1 MRKNKN
7 TLIKFAI
14 MAIFMIISIMIPKN
28 VLATNPKLNNGNKL
42 YVTELWNKAGVW
54 DIYCTDHTN
63 HLANN
68 ENYTVTEVWEVAGN
82 TVKENGSVVNRKS
95 NPIKWKTA
103 MGRAYIISS
112 SGPSSFGFSS
122 LNVLGTLNRG
132 QERCLKHGIYSVLDY
147 KQEALWRI
155 GTSSWNWDGKSDIYS
170 GLELK
175 YSWYV
180 DDYFKEQEYIIK
192 KQTNGKY
199 AFAGTTSGNAEYMGS
214 VSSNHI
220 SNVVFGDGTNYY
232 KKAYNL
238 WKAADSY
245 GSTGVASAT
254 VDSNSLSTLQNA
266 EPDYNSDTDFVIIG
280 TLHLAHPSN
289 VTVDSSVV
297 SATDNNEKD
306 IKDSIVLTTKK
317 TKNTFSIVNGT
328 DVTIKV
334 KKNNLPTSIKNINLK
349 YSVPNVVTNA
359 RFYILKYPG
368 GQTLITGEGTLGNYN
383 GYVDIELDKKLIP
396 PAKITL
402 TKASSKGG
410 NLSGAEFYVVAKQG
424 SETLKSG
431 TITTTDGKAVFE
443 CQPTSKDTN
452 VVITITENTAPTG
465 SGGIYKKLNSAM
477 VITLTYDTSSNK
489 WKATETTDTEEVL
502 EITNATNIDIKVTN
516 QFIAKIDLNLTKA
529 SSLGGNLRGAKFK
542 VDASQDGGKVTP
554 NSSTITTNSAGKATF
569 TCQPT
574 TEADVTIKITEIE
587 KPTDSVGNYEK
598 LNKTMVIKLTYNRT
612 EHKWTATK
620 ITDEEEALGITNATK
635 VDITITNQYI
645 SPIKIGGD
653 INGFGGF
660 DKVDQAG
667 NPVVGA
673 EFKAVF
679 KQNDSIIATK
689 TATSSAT
696 GKLDFE
702 EVKPDTTSNVTVTIT
717 ETKAPAGYENS
728 NYNKTIEFTYDKNS
742 HTWNP
747 LTKDVNANVK
757 YKDKIT
763 YVDID
768 NVVNKSQIDK
778 LTLIKRDSQDS
789 SKLAGAKF
797 KITLSNIEKIKNY
810 NITSDPTN
818 IDVTIGSD
826 GELTLE
832 ELVIRDVTN
841 PVIITLEETL
851 APKGYKKIEGTIT
864 LTITRVGTEYTIVT
878 SADETVRASDEFRTD
893 VIKLTPGE
901 DGIVKGD
908 VNKNGILDAGD
919 ALLILKNSVGKYDF
933 DEELKKIAD
942 VTGDNRVNSADAQWV
957 LSHKTSVPN
966 SGSAI
971 GLGGKGD
978 VNGDGKITEADAE
991 KILKYSV
998 ELITEIDLE
1007 KADVDGNGV
1016 VNSADALR
1024 ILRYLAGEKEGS
1036 TGNVTENNHK
1046 IEIRMNDIPVMNL
1059 GGIVWKDAVVDGK
1072 VVNKPDGRHSAGE
1085 AGYGGIEVRL
1095 FEKDEEQKQ
1104 LIPVTTDVYGNTL
1117 ISKTMAKRQGMDYRN
1132 PRTGNSANTILDIGE
1147 YLFPNIEKSDKYIV
1161 QFTYDGIHWET
1172 VSPAS
1177 NPYTKDS
1184 NDQSKVTEIDRA
1196 EFNKKFKTI
1205 NNETT
1210 VDGTRLEYEQTT
1222 INNEAKSKL
1231 ITEKDGELI
1240 NIYKMNATSQ
1250 EYMKPVENWKDT
1262 WNDDGTINEG
1272 HYALNINCGLKERY
1286 FDLAIGLD
1294 VEKAEVSING
1304 KTTEYGYAQVLNGK
1318 LENLSN
1324 KLDTITEGKKEY
1336 NLYLYESDYNYRID
1350 AYKNNGDLVNQ
1361 DSEGETRIA
1370 EDTNGKTELELK
1382 AKVTYK
1388 LIIYNQSVENGRT
1401 TKIVNYYD
1409 PTIYTLRESGKG
1421 YRVLNDN
1428 KKGTAIIEIN
1438 AEVKDRTQEIYL
1450 EYDVNKLKETR
1461 GLVTGDNIK
1470 NYAEILEY
1478 KTDNGI
1484 VDYDSA
1490 PGNFDPR
1497 EPIYEDD
1504 TDSANAINIK
1514 VKDNYKRV
1522 ISGQVFED
1530 TDLDETKLKDSK
1542 ANSEDTINNVI
1553 VQLIELRDIN
1563 IAGTNMQ
1570 FEYIWQEAETGNK
1583 TVKYTKFDGTGIATY
1598 DIDGDINTGEYK
1610 FIDFVPGNYIVRFIY
1625 GDGTYYDKAIDR
1637 ISTNNDNKDIIKKY
1651 NGEDYKSTYDKDNY
1665 NATSYNTS
1673 TLYKESN
1680 TSKAVDNE
1688 ARRLKVMSYA
1698 VDVDSTKGSN
1708 LALLD
1713 KKAENLTT
1721 EETTILIDDVLSNT
1735 WMCAETPRINVTVD
1749 SDTMVT
1755 DANNTTVGDGNNVP
1769 LNIFENVNFG
1779 LMERPKT
1786 KLVLEKHITG
1796 LTIKPVESGVRLIAD
1811 ARADIENILNNVTEG
1826 KITLEGE
1833 QTGLLAI
1840 KSTRSNRGYWYLQ
1853 TDTTELA
1860 QGADAYITYTY
1871 VITNKGDEDY
1881 LSYKLISEY
1890 DPNNINSYINKLS
1903 ALEEEIKLNI
1913 SKNNFTKGEYL
1924 STFYYTGDQLN
1935 ISDSSLNGVEVTST
1949 AREWQEFLNPKVSF
1963 VSADDMEKT
1972 EVTGTEKEKAYYTT
1986 DGNLETRTDINE
1998 KVKNEVNKPT
2008 GNLTRKG
2015 NGNYEAT
2022 NTDWSKKIV
2031 VSKALSASE
2040 IESGGVYDS
2049 YIAEITHY
2057 MNVAGRRDQSTPA
2070 NLSYVHS
2077 EDTSITL
2084 DSENPDTNKKYNEED
2099 EFWAETFRIT
2109 KPTGEDK
2116 LTPVQIA
2123 IITISAVAVLGI
2135 GIILIKKFVLK
2146 K

>member
-1 MRKNKN
+1 MKKKIVIS
-7 TLIKFAI
+7 TI
-14 MAIFMIISIMIPKN
+14 IFLIISTIIAIGSYAATETTVYSNGGIWVMNFSRDKN
-28 VLATNPKLNNGNKL
+28 PTF
-42 YVTELWNKAGVW
+42 
-54 DIYCTDHTN
+54 
-63 HLANN
+63 
-68 ENYTVTEVWEVAGN
+68 TVTSVEYNNSYKIPTIKKFGDRTVLFRRNVFCTQHGYYFYGDIDFSDGTVSELQTTTN
-82 TVKENGSVVNRKS
+82 TQ
-95 NPIKWKTA
+95 
-103 MGRAYIISS
+103 MAYIIS
-112 SGPSSFGFSS
+112 
-122 LNVLGTLNRG
+122 
-132 QERCLKHGIYSVLDY
+132 
-147 KQEALWRI
+147 KQKKEAVIKRDAE
-155 GTSSWNWDGKSDIYS
+155 NEHEKSDSQQAYW
-170 GLELK
+170 
-175 YSWYV
+175 WYTQHGNPPIKWDDMTTNAKNFYYDSEDFATYRNLFKSKKFEKVDTTVTVSTV
-180 DDYFKEQEYIIK
+180 DDGYKVGPYKINYRIYK
-192 KQTNGKY
+192 HPTRSYGK
-199 AFAGTTSGNAEYMGS
+199 
-214 VSSNHI
+214 
-220 SNVVFGDGTNYY
+220 VFGGISEVKINATMRDGTN
-232 KKAYNL
+232 
-238 WKAADSY
+238 
-245 GSTGVASAT
+245 
-254 VDSNSLSTLQNA
+254 
-266 EPDYNSDTDFVIIG
+266 
-280 TLHLAHPSN
+280 
-289 VTVDSSVV
+289 
-297 SATDNNEKD
+297 KD
-306 IKDSIVLTTKK
+306 LIL
-317 TKNTFSIVNGT
+317 GT
-328 DVTIKV
+328 D
-334 KKNNLPTSIKNINLK
+334 
-349 YSVPNVVTNA
+349 
-359 RFYILKYPG
+359 FYILYGSNKKISQKTNLSNLPNAYDG
-368 GQTLITGEGTLGNYN
+368 GSFYIIITNKEVASLGEIIFKEKETQAKAQYYSYKDGSIAGHGTSYVQNIIFVYYGKVWETENELKFNLNQT
-383 GYVDIELDKKLIP
+383 LIP
-396 PAKITL
+396 PAEITL
-402 TKASSKGG
+402 TKASSNGG
-410 NLSGAEFYVVAKQG
+410 TLSGAVFDVVATQE
-424 SETLKSG
+424 SEPLKSG
-431 TITTTDGKAVFE
+431 TITTTGGKATFV
-443 CQPTSKDTN
+443 CQPTSRDKD
-452 VVITITENTAPTG
+452 VVITITEKTAPTG

-489 WKATETTDTEEVL
+489 WKATKTTDTEGVL
-502 EITNATNIDIKVTN
+502 EITNATTIDIKVTN

-554 NSSTITTNSAGKATF
+554 NSSTITTNSTGKATF

-598 LNKTMVIKLTYNRT
+598 LNKTMVIKLTYNRA
-612 EHKWTATK
+612 EHKWTATE
-620 ITDEEEALGITNATK
+620 ITDEEKVLGITNTTK

-653 INGFGGF
+653 IDGFGGF

-679 KQNDSIIATK
+679 EQDGEKLATK
-689 TATSSAT
+689 TATSNTA

-702 EVKPDTTSNVTVTIT
+702 EVKPKTTSNVRVTIT

-728 NYNKTIEFTYDKNS
+728 GYAKTIDFEYNTKE
-742 HTWNP
+742 HTWEP
-747 LTKDVNANVK
+747 LTNDVNANVE

-797 KITLSNIEKIKNY
+797 KITLSNIEKIKKY

-818 IDVTIGSD
+818 IEVDIQN

-998 ELITEIDLE
+998 GLITEIDLE

-1024 ILRYLAGEKEGS
+1024 ILKYLAGEKEGS

-1046 IEIRMNDIPVMNL
+1046 IEVKMNDIPVMNL

-1072 VVNKPDGRHSAGE
+1072 VVNGPDGKHSSGE
-1085 AGYGGIEVRL
+1085 AGYGGIVVRL
-1095 FEKDEEQKQ
+1095 LKKGE
-1104 LIPVTTDVYGNTL
+1104 PVTTDVYGNTL
-1117 ISKTMAKRQGMDYRN
+1117 IKKTVAKRQEMNYRN
-1132 PRTGNSANTILDIGE
+1132 PRTGNSANTILDVGE

-1177 NPYTKDS
+1177 NPYTSDS
-1184 NDQSKVTEIDRA
+1184 NNQSKVTEIDRA
-1196 EFNKKFKTI
+1196 EFNEKFKII

-1250 EYMKPVENWKDT
+1250 EYMKPLENWKDT

-1304 KTTEYGYAQVLNGK
+1304 KTTEYGYAQVLNGE
-1318 LENLSN
+1318 LANLSDE
-1324 KLDTITEGKKEY
+1324 LDTITEGKKEY
-1336 NLYLYESDYNYRID
+1336 NLYLYESDYNYRIG
-1350 AYKNNGDLVNQ
+1350 AYGNTGDLTNQ
-1361 DSEGETRIA
+1361 DSAGKTEIA
-1370 EDTNGKTELELK
+1370 KDTNGKKELELK

-1388 LIIYNQSVENGRT
+1388 LIIYNQSVENGRA

-1409 PTIYTLRESGKG
+1409 PTIYTLRKSGEG
-1421 YRVLNDN
+1421 YSAEIVEPG
-1428 KKGTAIIEIN
+1428 KAIITIN
-1438 AEVKDRTQEIYL
+1438 EYTDRSKEIYL
-1450 EYDVNKLKETR
+1450 EYDVNKLEETR
-1461 GLVTGDNIK
+1461 ELVTGDNIK

-1478 KTDNGI
+1478 TTDNGI

-1490 PGNFDPR
+1490 PGNFNPN

-1530 TDLDETKLKDSK
+1530 TDLDETKLKGT
-1542 ANSEDTINNVI
+1542 NPEDTINNVI

-1563 IAGTNMQ
+1563 IDGTNMQ

-1583 TVKYTKFDGTGIATY
+1583 RVKYTKLDGTGISEY

-1625 GDGTYYDKAIDR
+1625 GDGTYYDKAIDM
-1637 ISTNNDNKDIIKKY
+1637 TNNDNDNKDIIKKY

-1673 TLYKESN
+1673 TLYTEVN

-1698 VDVDSTKGSN
+1698 VDVDSTKGSK

-1721 EETTILIDDVLSNT
+1721 EETKTLRDDVLSNT

-1749 SDTMVT
+1749 SDTMET
-1755 DANNTTVGDGNNVP
+1755 DLNNTKVGDGNTVP
-1769 LNIFENVNFG
+1769 SNIFENVNFG

-1786 KLVLEKHITG
+1786 KLVLEKHITE
-1796 LTIKPVESGVRLIAD
+1796 LTVTAQAGTPLTE
-1811 ARADIENILNNVTEG
+1811 ARADIKDDIMNAEDNAIITPEG
-1826 KITLEGE
+1826 KID
-1833 QTGLLAI
+1833 GLIAV
-1840 KSTRSNRGYWYLQ
+1840 KSTRYNRGQWYLQ
-1853 TDTTELA
+1853 TDTTELG
-1860 QGADAYITYTY
+1860 QGTTAKITYTY
-1871 VITNKGDEDY
+1871 AITNKGDKDY
-1881 LSYKLISEY
+1881 LSSTLVDLYKNRPIDEYANELI
-1890 DPNNINSYINKLS
+1890 D
-1903 ALEEEIKLNI
+1903 LEGEVKEKMQLGEF
-1913 SKNNFTKGEYL
+1913 SKGTYL
-1924 STFYYTGDQLN
+1924 GQFYYTRVGTSDKEVLATVEQIQEFINPELTYSGDDVANQIRKDTTVVMPVNKKRYTNEDVLGDIN
-1935 ISDSSLNGVEVTST
+1935 VKEKIEST
-1949 AREWQEFLNPKVSF
+1949 APTRKLQIKDGDYSEEN
-1963 VSADDMEKT
+1963 
-1972 EVTGTEKEKAYYTT
+1972 T
-1986 DGNLETRTDINE
+1986 DFDKRFMVE
-1998 KVKNEVNKPT
+1998 KV
-2008 GNLTRKG
+2008 
-2015 NGNYEAT
+2015 
-2022 NTDWSKKIV
+2022 
-2031 VSKALSASE
+2031 LSAQE
-2040 IESGGVYDS
+2040 IEDGGVYDS
-2049 YIAEITHY
+2049 YLADITHY
-2057 MNVAGRRDQSTPA
+2057 TNAAGRRDESTPD

-2077 EDTSITL
+2077 EDTNMNLETYIYT
-2084 DSENPDTNKKYNEED
+2084 EPDTNNVKLIVSEIVMVLDTATGTTVEEEVYTYYGNDAPNGIEAVGATKGENGTIIYNGNTYTKLNEQD
-2099 EFWAETFRIT
+2099 EFWAETFKIT

-2123 IITISAVAVLGI
+2123 IITVSAVAILGV

>member
-1 MRKNKN
+1 M
-7 TLIKFAI
+7 
-14 MAIFMIISIMIPKN
+14 
-28 VLATNPKLNNGNKL
+28 KLNKIKITEKEESAKASWIEGHDNYQQHALFVIAARIYRNYNYLTEELNQTLTPPVKLNLTKKSSLGNNL
-42 YVTELWNKAGVW
+42 SGVKFK
-54 DIYCTDHTN
+54 IE
-63 HLANN
+63 A
-68 ENYTVTEVWEVAGN
+68 
-82 TVKENGSVVNRKS
+82 KQNGSVIAEKNGITSFTTV
-95 NPIKWKTA
+95 
-103 MGRAYIISS
+103 
-112 SGPSSFGFSS
+112 SGGK
-122 LNVLGTLNRG
+122 TLN
-132 QERCLKHGIYSVLDY
+132 
-147 KQEALWRI
+147 W
-155 GTSSWNWDGKSDIYS
+155 
-170 GLELK
+170 
-175 YSWYV
+175 
-180 DDYFKEQEYIIK
+180 
-192 KQTNGKY
+192 
-199 AFAGTTSGNAEYMGS
+199 
-214 VSSNHI
+214 
-220 SNVVFGDGTNYY
+220 
-232 KKAYNL
+232 
-238 WKAADSY
+238 
-245 GSTGVASAT
+245 
-254 VDSNSLSTLQNA
+254 
-266 EPDYNSDTDFVIIG
+266 
-280 TLHLAHPSN
+280 
-289 VTVDSSVV
+289 
-297 SATDNNEKD
+297 
-306 IKDSIVLTTKK
+306 
-317 TKNTFSIVNGT
+317 
-328 DVTIKV
+328 
-334 KKNNLPTSIKNINLK
+334 
-349 YSVPNVVTNA
+349 
-359 RFYILKYPG
+359 
-368 GQTLITGEGTLGNYN
+368 
-383 GYVDIELDKKLIP
+383 
-396 PAKITL
+396 
-402 TKASSKGG
+402 
-410 NLSGAEFYVVAKQG
+410 
-424 SETLKSG
+424 
-431 TITTTDGKAVFE
+431 
-443 CQPTSKDTN
+443 QPTSRDYPII
-452 VVITITENTAPTG
+452 ITITETDVPTG
-465 SGGIYKKLNSAM
+465 YKVAEPI
-477 VITLTYDTSSNK
+477 VITLTYDTTTNK
-489 WKATETTDTEEVL
+489 WKATKTTDKENILT
-502 EITNATNIDIKVTN
+502 ITKDTNI
-516 QFIAKIDLNLTKA
+516 
-529 SSLGGNLRGAKFK
+529 
-542 VDASQDGGKVTP
+542 
-554 NSSTITTNSAGKATF
+554 
-569 TCQPT
+569 
-574 TEADVTIKITEIE
+574 
-587 KPTDSVGNYEK
+587 
-598 LNKTMVIKLTYNRT
+598 
-612 EHKWTATK
+612 
-620 ITDEEEALGITNATK
+620 
-635 VDITITNQYI
+635 DITITNQYI

-653 INGFGGF
+653 IDGFGGF

-667 NPVVGA
+667 HAVIGA

-679 KQNDSIIATK
+679 EQDGEKLATK
-689 TATSSAT
+689 TATSNTA

-702 EVKPDTTSNVTVTIT
+702 AVQPKTTSNVRVTIT
-717 ETKAPAGYENS
+717 EETAPAGYENS
-728 NYNKTIEFTYDKNS
+728 NYNKTIEFKYNTKE
-742 HTWNP
+742 HRWEP
-747 LTKDVNANVK
+747 LTNDVHAKVQ
-757 YKDKIT
+757 YKNKTT

-789 SKLAGAKF
+789 SKLTGAKF
-797 KITLSNIEKIKNY
+797 RITLSNIEKIKKY
-810 NITSDPTN
+810 NIATDPAN
-818 IDVTIGSD
+818 IEVEIQN

-832 ELVIRDVTN
+832 ELVIKDVN
-841 PVIITLEETL
+841 KPVIITLEETL
-851 APKGYKKIEGTIT
+851 APKGYKKIDGKIT
-864 LTITRVGTEYTIVT
+864 VKITRVGTEYTITTSSEEGVT
-878 SADETVRASDEFRTD
+878 SSEFFADTVT
-893 VIKLTPGE
+893 IKGN
-901 DGIVKGD
+901 KGD
-908 VNKNGILDAGD
+908 VNRDGDIAVND
-919 ALLILKNSVGKYDF
+919 ALLVLQYSTGEITLDEDQKNR
-933 DEELKKIAD
+933 AD
-942 VTGDNRVNSADAQWV
+942 TNGDGRINSADALWILQ
-957 LSHKTSVPN
+957 HKTKSVTV
-966 SGSAI
+966 SAEI
-971 GLGGKGD
+971 INAIEKNGKGD
-978 VNGDGKITEADAE
+978 INDDKSITTEDALLALEIAVGKSDPNIKKPENG
-991 KILKYSV
+991 
-998 ELITEIDLE
+998 
-1007 KADVDGNGV
+1007 DVDGNGK
-1016 VNSADALR
+1016 VNSADALA
-1024 ILRYLAGEKEGS
+1024 ILQYLARGKEAEDTT
-1036 TGNVTENNHK
+1036 TGVTENNHK
-1046 IEIRMNDIPVMNL
+1046 IEIRMNDIPIMNL
-1059 GGIVWKDAVVDGK
+1059 GGIVWKDAAVDGK
-1072 VVNKPDGRHSAGE
+1072 VVNEPDGRHSAGE

-1095 FEKDEEQKQ
+1095 LKNGE
-1104 LIPVTTDVYGNTL
+1104 PVTTDVYGNTL
-1117 ISKTMAKRQGMDYRN
+1117 IKKTVAKRQEMNYRN

-1177 NPYTKDS
+1177 NPYTSDS

-1196 EFNKKFKTI
+1196 KFNEKFKII

-1240 NIYKMNATSQ
+1240 NIYKMKATSQ
-1250 EYMKPVENWKDT
+1250 EYMKPLENWKDT

-1304 KTTEYGYAQVLNGK
+1304 KTTEYGYAQVLNGE
-1318 LENLSN
+1318 LANLSDE
-1324 KLDTITEGKKEY
+1324 LDTITEGKKEY

-1350 AYKNNGDLVNQ
+1350 AYGNNGDLTNQ
-1361 DSEGETRIA
+1361 DSAGETTIA
-1370 EDTNGKTELELK
+1370 DDTNGKTTELELK

-1388 LIIYNQSVENGRT
+1388 LIIYNQSVENGRA

-1409 PTIYTLRESGKG
+1409 PTIYTLRESGEG
-1421 YRVLNDN
+1421 YSAEIVEPG
-1428 KKGTAIIEIN
+1428 KAIITIN
-1438 AEVKDRTQEIYL
+1438 EYTGRSKEIYL
-1450 EYDVNKLKETR
+1450 EYDVNKLEETR
-1461 GLVTGDNIK
+1461 ELVTGDNIK

-1478 KTDNGI
+1478 TTDNGI

-1490 PGNFDPR
+1490 PGNFNPN

-1530 TDLDETKLKDSK
+1530 TDLDETKLKGT
-1542 ANSEDTINNVI
+1542 NPEDTINNVI

-1583 TVKYTKFDGTGIATY
+1583 TVKYTKLDGTGIDKY

-1625 GDGTYYDKAIDR
+1625 GDGTYYDTAIDGA
-1637 ISTNNDNKDIIKKY
+1637 SVDNNNKNIIKKY
-1651 NGEDYKSTYDKDNY
+1651 NGEDYKSTYDANNY

-1673 TLYKESN
+1673 TLYTEVN

-1698 VDVDSTKGSN
+1698 VDVDSTKGSK

-1713 KKAENLTT
+1713 KNLSTAE
-1721 EETTILIDDVLSNT
+1721 EETLKTEVLDNT

-1755 DANNTTVGDGNNVP
+1755 DSNNTTVGDGNTVP
-1769 LNIFENVNFG
+1769 SNIFENVNFG

-1811 ARADIENILNNVTEG
+1811 ARANIEDILNNVTEG
-1826 KITLEGE
+1826 QITLDGE
-1833 QTGLLAI
+1833 RTGLLAI

-1881 LSYKLISEY
+1881 LSHNLIDIY
-1890 DPNNINSYINKLS
+1890 DPNNIDDYISKLQN
-1903 ALEEEIKLNI
+1903 LEEEIKLNI
-1913 SKNNFTKGEYL
+1913 SKNNFKKGKYL
-1924 STFYYTGDQLN
+1924 SAFYYTGDQPN
-1935 ISDSSLNGVEVTST
+1935 SDPDLNGEEVTST

-1972 EVTGTEKEKAYYTT
+1972 EVTGAEKEKAYYTT
-1986 DGNLETRTDINE
+1986 DGELKKRNDINE

-2015 NGNYEAT
+2015 NENYETT

-2057 MNVAGRRDQSTPA
+2057 MNAAGRRDQSTPA

-2077 EDTSITL
+2077 EDTRITL

-2123 IITISAVAVLGI
+2123 VITISAVAVLGI

>member
-1 MRKNKN
+1 MQPGKDWTFNNRFK
-7 TLIKFAI
+7 
-14 MAIFMIISIMIPKN
+14 ISDLNIASTTKGRTYNPAKAYILAHAKVVDSSYDPRGEESSDWDGDIGPLFYGGHWDSASQVALWYEENGESVSIPRHFSSSAKTGG
-28 VLATNPKLNNGNKL
+28 LKL
-42 YVTELWNKAGVW
+42 YNDAKAF
-54 DIYCTDHTN
+54 
-63 HLANN
+63 
-68 ENYTVTEVWEVAGN
+68 
-82 TVKENGSVVNRKS
+82 KEYR
-95 NPIKWKTA
+95 
-103 MGRAYIISS
+103 
-112 SGPSSFGFSS
+112 
-122 LNVLGTLNRG
+122 
-132 QERCLKHGIYSVLDY
+132 
-147 KQEALWRI
+147 
-155 GTSSWNWDGKSDIYS
+155 
-170 GLELK
+170 
-175 YSWYV
+175 
-180 DDYFKEQEYIIK
+180 DDYSKIQNK
-192 KQTNGKY
+192 TNM
-199 AFAGTTSGNAEYMGS
+199 AS
-214 VSSNHI
+214 VKVITNE
-220 SNVVFGDGTNYY
+220 DGTNKLGPY
-232 KKAYNL
+232 KINYSTKKSIGGKTFGGITNVIVNATLANGTTRNLTIGTEYSIQYKNNLGNQTEIKIKGLTEPNFSTFPKDKEFYIIVKNKSVVKINKITITEKEEDAY
-238 WKAADSY
+238 AEYFD
-245 GSTGVASAT
+245 GTT
-254 VDSNSLSTLQNA
+254 VDSKGKEIDDQNA
-266 EPDYNSDTDFVIIG
+266 LFVKIAQIKKRYNS
-280 TLHLAHPSN
+280 
-289 VTVDSSVV
+289 
-297 SATDNNEKD
+297 
-306 IKDSIVLTTKK
+306 
-317 TKNTFSIVNGT
+317 
-328 DVTIKV
+328 
-334 KKNNLPTSIKNINLK
+334 
-349 YSVPNVVTNA
+349 
-359 RFYILKYPG
+359 
-368 GQTLITGEGTLGNYN
+368 
-383 GYVDIELDKKLIP
+383 IELDANKDLTP

-410 NLSGAEFYVVAKQG
+410 NLSGAVFDVVATQG
-424 SETLKSG
+424 EEPLKSG
-431 TITTTDGKAVFE
+431 TITTTGGKATFA
-443 CQPTSKDTN
+443 CQPTSRDKD
-452 VVITITENTAPTG
+452 VVITITEKTAPTG

-477 VITLTYDTSSNK
+477 VITLKYDTSSNK
-489 WKATETTDTEEVL
+489 WKATETTNTEGVL

-542 VDASQDGGKVTP
+542 VEASQDGGTVTP
-554 NSSTITTNSAGKATF
+554 NSSTITTNSTGKATF

-598 LNKTMVIKLTYNRT
+598 LNKTMVIKLTYNRA
-612 EHKWTATK
+612 EHKWTATE
-620 ITDEEEALGITNATK
+620 ITDEEKVLGITNATK

-653 INGFGGF
+653 IDGFGGF

-679 KQNDSIIATK
+679 KQNGSIIATK
-689 TATSSAT
+689 TAISSAT

-728 NYNKTIEFTYDKNS
+728 NYNKTIEFKYNAKE
-742 HTWNP
+742 HRWEP
-747 LTKDVNANVK
+747 LTNDVNANVE

-841 PVIITLEETL
+841 PVVITLEEKL

-978 VNGDGKITEADAE
+978 VNSDGKITEADAE

-998 ELITEIDLE
+998 KLITEIDLE

-1024 ILRYLAGEKEGS
+1024 ILKYLAGEKEGS

-1046 IEIRMNDIPVMNL
+1046 IEVKMNDIPVMNL

-1072 VVNKPDGRHSAGE
+1072 VVNEPDGRHSAGE

-1095 FEKDEEQKQ
+1095 LKNGE
-1104 LIPVTTDVYGNTL
+1104 PVTTDVYGNTL
-1117 ISKTMAKRQGMDYRN
+1117 IKKTVAESQEMNYRN

-1177 NPYTKDS
+1177 NPYTSDS

-1196 EFNKKFKTI
+1196 KFNEKFKII

-1240 NIYKMNATSQ
+1240 NIYKMKATSQ
-1250 EYMKPVENWKDT
+1250 EYMKPLENWKDT

-1304 KTTEYGYAQVLNGK
+1304 KTTEYGYAQVLNDE
-1318 LENLSN
+1318 LANLSDE
-1324 KLDTITEGKKEY
+1324 LDTITEGKKEY

-1350 AYKNNGDLVNQ
+1350 AYGNNGDLTNQ
-1361 DSEGETRIA
+1361 DSAGETRIA

-1388 LIIYNQSVENGRT
+1388 LIIYNQSVENGRA

-1409 PTIYTLRESGKG
+1409 PTIYTLRESGEG
-1421 YRVLNDN
+1421 YSAEIVEPG
-1428 KKGTAIIEIN
+1428 KAIITIN
-1438 AEVKDRTQEIYL
+1438 EYTGRSKEIYL
-1450 EYDVNKLKETR
+1450 EYDVNKLEETR
-1461 GLVTGDNIK
+1461 ELVTGDNIK

-1478 KTDNGI
+1478 TTDNGI

-1490 PGNFDPR
+1490 PGNFNPN

-1530 TDLDETKLKDSK
+1530 TDLDETKLKGT
-1542 ANSEDTINNVI
+1542 NPEDTINNVI

-1583 TVKYTKFDGTGIATY
+1583 RVKYTKLDGTGISEY

-1625 GDGTYYDKAIDR
+1625 GDGTYYDTAIDGA
-1637 ISTNNDNKDIIKKY
+1637 SVDNNNKNIIKKY
-1651 NGEDYKSTYDKDNY
+1651 NGEDYKSTYDANNY

-1673 TLYKESN
+1673 TLYTEVN

-1698 VDVDSTKGSN
+1698 VDVDSTKGSQ

-1713 KKAENLTT
+1713 KNLSTAE
-1721 EETTILIDDVLSNT
+1721 EETLKTEVLDNT

-1749 SDTMVT
+1749 SDTMAT
-1755 DANNTTVGDGNNVP
+1755 DENNTTVGDGNTVP
-1769 LNIFENVNFG
+1769 SNIFENVNFG

-1786 KLVLEKHITG
+1786 KLVLEKHITE
-1796 LTIKPVESGVRLIAD
+1796 LTVTAQAGTPLTE
-1811 ARADIENILNNVTEG
+1811 ARADIKDDIMNAEDNAIITPEG
-1826 KITLEGE
+1826 KID
-1833 QTGLLAI
+1833 GLIAV
-1840 KSTRSNRGYWYLQ
+1840 KSTRYNRGQWYLQ
-1853 TDTTELA
+1853 TDTTELG
-1860 QGADAYITYTY
+1860 QGTTAKITYTY
-1871 VITNKGDEDY
+1871 AITNKGDKDY
-1881 LSYKLISEY
+1881 LSSTLVDLYKNRPIDEYANELI
-1890 DPNNINSYINKLS
+1890 D
-1903 ALEEEIKLNI
+1903 LEGEVKEKMQLGEF
-1913 SKNNFTKGEYL
+1913 SKGTYL
-1924 STFYYTGDQLN
+1924 GQFYYTRVGTSDKEVLATVEQIQEFINPELTYSGDDVANQIRKDTTVVMPVNKKRYTNEDVLGDIN
-1935 ISDSSLNGVEVTST
+1935 VKEKIEST
-1949 AREWQEFLNPKVSF
+1949 APTRKLQIKDGDYSEEN
-1963 VSADDMEKT
+1963 
-1972 EVTGTEKEKAYYTT
+1972 T
-1986 DGNLETRTDINE
+1986 DFDKRFMVE
-1998 KVKNEVNKPT
+1998 KV
-2008 GNLTRKG
+2008 
-2015 NGNYEAT
+2015 
-2022 NTDWSKKIV
+2022 
-2031 VSKALSASE
+2031 LSAQE
-2040 IESGGVYDS
+2040 IEDGGVYDS
-2049 YIAEITHY
+2049 YLADITHY
-2057 MNVAGRRDQSTPA
+2057 TNAAGRRDESTPD

-2077 EDTSITL
+2077 EDTNMNLETYIYT
-2084 DSENPDTNKKYNEED
+2084 EPDTNNVKLIVSEIVMVLDTATGTTVEEEVYTYYGNDAPNGIEAVGATKGENGTIIYNGNTYTKLNEQD
-2099 EFWAETFRIT
+2099 EFWAETFKIT

-2123 IITISAVAVLGI
+2123 IITVSAVAILGV

>member
-1 MRKNKN
+1 MQPGKDWTFNNRFK
-7 TLIKFAI
+7 
-14 MAIFMIISIMIPKN
+14 ISDLNIASTTKGRTYNPAKAYILAHAKVVDNDFDPAVDWKSGPGPQFDGGHWDSASQVALWYEENGESVSIPIHFSDSAKTGG
-28 VLATNPKLNNGNKL
+28 LKL
-42 YVTELWNKAGVW
+42 YKDAKAFEEYRDDYSKIQNK
-54 DIYCTDHTN
+54 TN
-63 HLANN
+63 MASVKVITNEDGTSKLGPYKINYSTKTNNKSIGGKTFGGITNVIVNATLAN
-68 ENYTVTEVWEVAGN
+68 
-82 TVKENGSVVNRKS
+82 
-95 NPIKWKTA
+95 
-103 MGRAYIISS
+103 
-112 SGPSSFGFSS
+112 
-122 LNVLGTLNRG
+122 GTTRNLT
-132 QERCLKHGIYSVLDY
+132 
-147 KQEALWRI
+147 I
-155 GTSSWNWDGKSDIYS
+155 GTEYS
-170 GLELK
+170 IQ
-175 YSWYV
+175 Y
-180 DDYFKEQEYIIK
+180 
-192 KQTNGKY
+192 
-199 AFAGTTSGNAEYMGS
+199 
-214 VSSNHI
+214 
-220 SNVVFGDGTNYY
+220 
-232 KKAYNL
+232 
-238 WKAADSY
+238 
-245 GSTGVASAT
+245 
-254 VDSNSLSTLQNA
+254 
-266 EPDYNSDTDFVIIG
+266 
-280 TLHLAHPSN
+280 
-289 VTVDSSVV
+289 
-297 SATDNNEKD
+297 
-306 IKDSIVLTTKK
+306 
-317 TKNTFSIVNGT
+317 
-328 DVTIKV
+328 
-334 KKNNLPTSIKNINLK
+334 KNNLGNQTEIKIKGLIE
-349 YSVPNVVTNA
+349 PNFSTFPKDKE
-359 RFYILKYPG
+359 FYIIVKNNSVVKINK
-368 GQTLITGEGTLGNYN
+368 ITITEKEEDAYAEYFDGTTVNNKGEEIDDQNALFVKIAQIKKRYN
-383 GYVDIELDKKLIP
+383 SIELDANKDLTP

-424 SETLKSG
+424 SETLKYG

-443 CQPTSKDTN
+443 CQPTSRDKD
-452 VVITITENTAPTG
+452 VVITITEKTAPTG

-502 EITNATNIDIKVTN
+502 EITDATNIDIKVTN

-542 VDASQDGGKVTP
+542 VDASQDGGTVTP
-554 NSSTITTNSAGKATF
+554 NSSTITTNSTGKATF

-598 LNKTMVIKLTYNRT
+598 LNKTMVIKLTYNKA
-612 EHKWTATK
+612 EHKWTATE
-620 ITDEEEALGITNATK
+620 ITDEEEVLGITNATK

-679 KQNDSIIATK
+679 KQNGSIIATK

-742 HTWNP
+742 HTWKP
-747 LTKDVNANVK
+747 LTNDVHAEVE
-757 YKDKIT
+757 YKDKTT

-818 IDVTIGSD
+818 IDVKIGAD

-1072 VVNKPDGRHSAGE
+1072 VVNEPDGRHSAGE

-1095 FEKDEEQKQ
+1095 LKNGE
-1104 LIPVTTDVYGNTL
+1104 PVTTDVYGNTL
-1117 ISKTMAKRQGMDYRN
+1117 IKKTVAESQEMNYRN

-1177 NPYTKDS
+1177 NPYTSDS

-1196 EFNKKFKTI
+1196 KFNEKFKII

-1240 NIYKMNATSQ
+1240 NIYKMKATSQ
-1250 EYMKPVENWKDT
+1250 EYMKPLENWKDT

-1304 KTTEYGYAQVLNGK
+1304 KTTEYGYAQVLNGE
-1318 LENLSN
+1318 LANLSDE
-1324 KLDTITEGKKEY
+1324 LDTVTEGKKEY
-1336 NLYLYESDYNYRID
+1336 NLYLYQSDYNYRID
-1350 AYKNNGDLVNQ
+1350 AYGDNGDLTNQ
-1361 DSEGETRIA
+1361 DSAGETRIA

-1388 LIIYNQSVENGRT
+1388 LIIYNQSVENGRA

-1409 PTIYTLRESGKG
+1409 PTIYTLRESGEG
-1421 YRVLNDN
+1421 YSAEIVEPG
-1428 KKGTAIIEIN
+1428 KAIITIN
-1438 AEVKDRTQEIYL
+1438 EYTGRSKEIYL
-1450 EYDVNKLKETR
+1450 EYDVNKLER
-1461 GLVTGDNIK
+1461 NLATGENIK

-1478 KTDNGI
+1478 TTDNGI

-1490 PGNFDPR
+1490 PGNFNPN

-1504 TDSANAINIK
+1504 TDSANAINIIIK
-1514 VKDNYKRV
+1514 ENYKRV

-1530 TDLDETKLKDSK
+1530 TDLDETKLKGT
-1542 ANSEDTINNVI
+1542 NPEDTINNVI

-1583 TVKYTKFDGTGIATY
+1583 TVKYTKLDGTGIDKY

-1625 GDGTYYDKAIDR
+1625 GDGTYYDTAIDGA
-1637 ISTNNDNKDIIKKY
+1637 SVDNNNKNIIKKY
-1651 NGEDYKSTYDKDNY
+1651 NGEDYKSTYDANNY

-1673 TLYKESN
+1673 TLYTEVN

-1698 VDVDSTKGSN
+1698 VDVDSTKGSQ

-1713 KKAENLTT
+1713 KNLSTAE
-1721 EETTILIDDVLSNT
+1721 EETLKTEVLDNT

-1755 DANNTTVGDGNNVP
+1755 DANNTTVGDGNTVP
-1769 LNIFENVNFG
+1769 SNIFENVNFG

-1786 KLVLEKHITG
+1786 KLVLEKHITE
-1796 LTIKPVESGVRLIAD
+1796 LTVTAQAGTPLTE
-1811 ARADIENILNNVTEG
+1811 ARADIKDDIMNAEDNAIITPEG
-1826 KITLEGE
+1826 KID
-1833 QTGLLAI
+1833 GLIAV
-1840 KSTRSNRGYWYLQ
+1840 KSTRYNRGQWYLQ
-1853 TDTTELA
+1853 TDTTELG
-1860 QGADAYITYTY
+1860 QGTTAKITYTY
-1871 VITNKGDEDY
+1871 AITNKGDKDY
-1881 LSYKLISEY
+1881 LSSTLVDLYNNRPIDEYANELI
-1890 DPNNINSYINKLS
+1890 D
-1903 ALEEEIKLNI
+1903 LEGEVKEKMQLGEF
-1913 SKNNFTKGEYL
+1913 SKGTYL
-1924 STFYYTGDQLN
+1924 GQFYYTRVGTSDKEVLATVEQIQEFINPELTYSGDDVANQIRKDPAVMSENKKRYTNEDVLEDIN
-1935 ISDSSLNGVEVTST
+1935 VKERIEST
-1949 AREWQEFLNPKVSF
+1949 APTRKLQIKDGDYSEEN
-1963 VSADDMEKT
+1963 
-1972 EVTGTEKEKAYYTT
+1972 T
-1986 DGNLETRTDINE
+1986 DFDKRFMVE
-1998 KVKNEVNKPT
+1998 KV
-2008 GNLTRKG
+2008 
-2015 NGNYEAT
+2015 
-2022 NTDWSKKIV
+2022 
-2031 VSKALSASE
+2031 LSAQE
-2040 IESGGVYDS
+2040 IEDGGVYDS
-2049 YIAEITHY
+2049 YLADITHY
-2057 MNVAGRRDQSTPA
+2057 TNAAGRRDESTPD

-2077 EDTSITL
+2077 EDTNMNLETYIYT
-2084 DSENPDTNKKYNEED
+2084 DPDTNNVKLIVSEIDMVLDTATGTTVEEEVYTYYGNDVPPNGIEAVGATKGENGTIIYNGNTYTKLNEQD
-2099 EFWAETFRIT
+2099 EFWAETFKIT

-2123 IITISAVAVLGI
+2123 IITVSAVAILGV

>member
-1 MRKNKN
+1 MKKKIVISTIIFLIISTFIAIGSYAATTVLKSNGVKTNFSILPKPNCTITSTDYENKYTIPTDFEFGDRSVLFTKYVFCTQAGEPFYGNIKFSNISSFTTRTNDKYAYTLAYPKN
-7 TLIKFAI
+7 TGSMNAHKNSASQQAYWKLAKNELSIDEGQALYDEAVNFEEYRKQFKVIGGTKFEKLGT
-14 MAIFMIISIMIPKN
+14 S
-28 VLATNPKLNNGNKL
+28 TNPSVATISDGFKVGPYKISYRKYKKNNAGTEFFGGITNVVIYATMNDGSTKKL
-42 YVTELWNKAGVW
+42 
-54 DIYCTDHTN
+54 
-63 HLANN
+63 
-68 ENYTVTEVWEVAGN
+68 
-82 TVKENGSVVNRKS
+82 
-95 NPIKWKTA
+95 
-103 MGRAYIISS
+103 
-112 SGPSSFGFSS
+112 
-122 LNVLGTLNRG
+122 VLGT
-132 QERCLKHGIYSVLDY
+132 D
-147 KQEALWRI
+147 
-155 GTSSWNWDGKSDIYS
+155 
-170 GLELK
+170 
-175 YSWYV
+175 
-180 DDYFKEQEYIIK
+180 FYIL
-192 KQTNGKY
+192 Y
-199 AFAGTTSGNAEYMGS
+199 
-214 VSSNHI
+214 
-220 SNVVFGDGTNYY
+220 
-232 KKAYNL
+232 
-238 WKAADSY
+238 
-245 GSTGVASAT
+245 
-254 VDSNSLSTLQNA
+254 DSNKKITKKEELINLPNGA
-266 EPDYNSDTDFVIIG
+266 DTTVSNTTFYFVI
-280 TLHLAHPSN
+280 
-289 VTVDSSVV
+289 
-297 SATDNNEKD
+297 
-306 IKDSIVLTTKK
+306 K
-317 TKNTFSIVNGT
+317 TKNIVSLGKIKFTEKEESAKAQYYYYSSGKIYDNSGKYLEPSQNILIVYHAE
-328 DVTIKV
+328 VTQKF
-334 KKNNLPTSIKNINLK
+334 NELEFDLN
-349 YSVPNVVTNA
+349 
-359 RFYILKYPG
+359 
-368 GQTLITGEGTLGNYN
+368 QT
-383 GYVDIELDKKLIP
+383 LIP

-424 SETLKSG
+424 SETLKYG

-502 EITNATNIDIKVTN
+502 EITDATTIDITVTN

-529 SSLGGNLRGAKFK
+529 SSLGGNLSGAKFK

-569 TCQPT
+569 KCQPT

-679 KQNDSIIATK
+679 KQNGSIIATK

-742 HTWNP
+742 HTWKP
-747 LTKDVNANVK
+747 LTNDVHAEVE
-757 YKDKIT
+757 YKDKTT

-818 IDVTIGSD
+818 IDVKIGAD

-1072 VVNKPDGRHSAGE
+1072 VVNEPDGRHSAGE

-1095 FEKDEEQKQ
+1095 LKNGE
-1104 LIPVTTDVYGNTL
+1104 PVTTDVYGNTL
-1117 ISKTMAKRQGMDYRN
+1117 IKKTVAESQEMNYRN

-1177 NPYTKDS
+1177 NPYTSDS

-1196 EFNKKFKTI
+1196 KFNEKFKII

-1240 NIYKMNATSQ
+1240 NIYKMKATSQ
-1250 EYMKPVENWKDT
+1250 EYMKPLENWKDT

-1304 KTTEYGYAQVLNGK
+1304 KTTEYGYAQVLNDE
-1318 LENLSN
+1318 LANLSDE
-1324 KLDTITEGKKEY
+1324 LDTITEGKKEY

-1350 AYKNNGDLVNQ
+1350 AYGNNGDLTNQ
-1361 DSEGETRIA
+1361 DSAGETRIA

-1388 LIIYNQSVENGRT
+1388 LIIYNQSVENGRA

-1409 PTIYTLRESGKG
+1409 PTIYTLRESGEG
-1421 YRVLNDN
+1421 YSAEIVEPG
-1428 KKGTAIIEIN
+1428 KAIITIN
-1438 AEVKDRTQEIYL
+1438 EYTGRSKEIYL
-1450 EYDVNKLKETR
+1450 EYDVNKLEETR
-1461 GLVTGDNIK
+1461 ELVTGDNIK

-1478 KTDNGI
+1478 TTDNGI

-1490 PGNFDPR
+1490 PGNFNPN

-1530 TDLDETKLKDSK
+1530 TDLDETKLKGT
-1542 ANSEDTINNVI
+1542 NPEDTINNVI

-1583 TVKYTKFDGTGIATY
+1583 RVKYTKLDGTGIATY

-1625 GDGTYYDKAIDR
+1625 GDGTYYDTAIDGA
-1637 ISTNNDNKDIIKKY
+1637 SVDNNNKNIIKKY
-1651 NGEDYKSTYDKDNY
+1651 NGEDYKSTYDANNY

-1673 TLYKESN
+1673 TLYTEVN

-1698 VDVDSTKGSN
+1698 VDVDSTKGSQ

-1713 KKAENLTT
+1713 KNLSTAE
-1721 EETTILIDDVLSNT
+1721 EETLKTEVLDNT

-1749 SDTMVT
+1749 SDTMAT
-1755 DANNTTVGDGNNVP
+1755 DENNTTVGDGNTVP
-1769 LNIFENVNFG
+1769 SNIFENVNFG

-1786 KLVLEKHITG
+1786 KLVLEKHITE
-1796 LTIKPVESGVRLIAD
+1796 LTVTAQAGTPLTE
-1811 ARADIENILNNVTEG
+1811 ARADIKDDIMNAEDNAIITPEG
-1826 KITLEGE
+1826 KID
-1833 QTGLLAI
+1833 GLIAV
-1840 KSTRSNRGYWYLQ
+1840 KSTRYNRGQWYLQ
-1853 TDTTELA
+1853 TDTTELG
-1860 QGADAYITYTY
+1860 QGTTAKITYTY
-1871 VITNKGDEDY
+1871 AITNKGDKDY
-1881 LSYKLISEY
+1881 LSSTLVDLYNNRPIDEYANELI
-1890 DPNNINSYINKLS
+1890 D
-1903 ALEEEIKLNI
+1903 LEGEVKEKMQLGEF
-1913 SKNNFTKGEYL
+1913 SKGTYL
-1924 STFYYTGDQLN
+1924 GQFYYTRVGTSDKEVLATVEQIQEFINPELTYSGDDVANQIRKDPAVMSENKKRYTNEDVLEDIN
-1935 ISDSSLNGVEVTST
+1935 VKERIEST
-1949 AREWQEFLNPKVSF
+1949 APTRKLQIKDGDYSEEN
-1963 VSADDMEKT
+1963 
-1972 EVTGTEKEKAYYTT
+1972 T
-1986 DGNLETRTDINE
+1986 DFDKRFMVE
-1998 KVKNEVNKPT
+1998 KV
-2008 GNLTRKG
+2008 
-2015 NGNYEAT
+2015 
-2022 NTDWSKKIV
+2022 
-2031 VSKALSASE
+2031 LSAQE
-2040 IESGGVYDS
+2040 IEDGGVYDS
-2049 YIAEITHY
+2049 YLADITHY
-2057 MNVAGRRDQSTPA
+2057 TNAAGRRDESTPD

-2077 EDTSITL
+2077 EDTNMNLETYIYT
-2084 DSENPDTNKKYNEED
+2084 DPDTNNVKLIVSEIDMVLDTATGTAVEEEVYTYYANDVPPNGIKAEGATKGENGTIIYNGNTYTKLNEQD
-2099 EFWAETFRIT
+2099 EFWAETFKIT

-2123 IITISAVAVLGI
+2123 IITVSAVAILGV